1 LGDSMQPDQSM
12 KGRYIFHLSIA
23 VSELATAKR
32 FYVEVL
38 GATVGRE
45 NEEWLDILLWGHQ
58 ITLQLRPEDVLPL
71 DKQGKRHFGVVL
83 PWTDWEREAARI
95 DGLGVGVLERPS
107 IKMAG
112 TDDEHGKLYLHD
124 PSGNVIE
131 LKAYRNVQRTLG
143 LAE

>member
-1 LGDSMQPDQSM
+1 MT
-12 KGRYIFHLSIA
+12 GRYIFHLSIP
-23 VSELATAKR
+23 VSELTSAKR

-45 NEEWLDILLWGHQ
+45 KEEWLDVLLWGHQ
-58 ITLQLRPEDVLPL
+58 ITLQHRPDEVLPL
-71 DKQGKRHFGVVL
+71 AKQGKRHFGVVL
-83 PWTDWEREAARI
+83 PWATWECEATRI
-95 DGLGVGVLERPS
+95 EKLGVGVLERS
-107 IKMAG
+107 TIEMAG